1 MTIEI
6 DNVMTTSI
14 GNECTEV
21 RFKTHYR
28 VRLDFQKGDQHT
40 DDKWLIHGTK
50 RHKDNQLQSME
61 PPVES
66 RENKLLLFQWS
77 CKPRPYVS
85 IVEIALDL
93 ACSLTVVFNQLM
105 WHESRG

>member
-1 MTIEI
+1 MSWLRLLEMSVLKY
-6 DNVMTTSI
+6 DL
-14 GNECTEV
+14 
-21 RFKTHYR
+21 KHYR
-28 VRLDFQKGDQHT
+28 FRLDFQKGDQHT

-50 RHKDNQLQSME
+50 RHKDNQLQSMV

-85 IVEIALDL
+85 IVERL
-93 ACSLTVVFNQLM
+93 SLQFN
-105 WHESRG
+105 SCF